1 MPTTQ
6 KIMSKSQV
14 IKHIA
19 DTFGMPK
26 AMASDVLTELSDLAI
41 KETKTNGAFS
51 LPGFGK
57 FSKRERA
64 ARMGRNPRTGEP
76 VQIPAKTVVKA
87 RMAKAFKDAV
97 MK

>member
-1 MPTTQ
+1 MAT
-6 KIMSKSQV
+6 KNKVMSKAQV

-19 DTFGMPK
+19 DNFGMPK
-26 AMASDVLTELSDLAI
+26 QMASDLLGELAELAV
-41 KETKTNGAFS
+41 KETKANGSFT
-51 LPGFGK
+51 LPGIGK
-57 FSKRERA
+57 LTLRERA
-64 ARMGRNPRTGEP
+64 ARTGRNPRTGEP